1 MPIAHEKANDYH
13 IINAYLEGDK
23 TIVIKLSHTITRPY
37 SPDNFEVRDTTTGT
51 VIPVVD
57 IISDIVTPTDLVQF
71 NVARAPD
78 ITHTVQV
85 ALKDYRPHTITPRN
99 VLNSADYTYT
109 GNDLGNTF
117 TPAATAFRLWAPTA
131 SAVQLLLYDSE
142 TGPLT
147 RQLDMQR
154 KEQGT
159 WYVRVQENLE
169 NWYYLYQVT
178 IQGSTRTAVDPY
190 VRALAV
196 NAERGMIIDLQK
208 TNPPDWEKDRQRALA
223 NAVDAVIYEVHVRD
237 FSIASNSGMQHKGQY
252 LAFTERG
259 TTGPNDVS
267 TGVDSLQELGITH
280 VHLLP
285 IAEFAS
291 IDENHPDQYNW
302 GYDPRNYNVPE
313 GAYAST
319 PHGTARITECKRMI
333 QSLHRA
339 ELGVIMD
346 VVYNHTFSIH
356 DSDFDKIVPQ
366 YYYRTDYDGHYT
378 NGSGVGNELATE
390 RPMVQKFVRDS
401 LTFWASEYHIDGF
414 RFDLMALLGVE
425 TIRLVSQD
433 LHALNPHIRL
443 YGEPWT
449 GGISALSDDLLLF
462 KGRQKGLNV
471 SAFNDNIRNS
481 LIGSVFDS
489 QAQGFATGAKDLVSA
504 IEQGVT
510 GSIHDFTDAP
520 GESINYVSSH
530 DNLTLWDKITA
541 STPEADD
548 EQRIKMDMLAQA
560 VIMTAQGV
568 AFMQGG
574 EEFLRSKGGNDN
586 SYNAGDAVNQFDWA
600 RKAQYSNVFNYY
612 ASLIRLR
619 THHPAFRMTTADAI
633 NQHLAFLDSPEDNTL
648 AFIIRGHANGDEWNN
663 IIVIYNPN
671 PDDIVFNL
679 PEGSWTIAV
688 QQDKIDEQ
696 GLGQAHESVTV
707 EGISCMVLFQQ

>member
-1 MPIAHEKANDYH
+1 VLIAHEEANGYH

-23 TIVIKLSHTITRPY
+23 TVVIKLSNAITRPY
-37 SPDNFEVRDTTTGT
+37 SPGDIEVCDRTTGI
-51 VIPVVD
+51 VIPVID
-57 IISDIVTPTDLVQF
+57 IISDNVTPTDLVQF
-71 NVARAPD
+71 NLARALD

-85 ALKDYRPHTITPRN
+85 ALEDYSPHTITPRN
-99 VLNSADYTYT
+99 VLNSADYIYT

-131 SAVQLLLYDSE
+131 SAVQLLLYNSE

-154 KEQGT
+154 REQGT
-159 WYVRVQENLE
+159 WYVQVQENLE

-178 IQGSTRTAVDPY
+178 VQGSTRTAVDPY
-190 VRALAV
+190 VRAIAV

-208 TNPPDWEKDRQRALA
+208 TNPSDWENDRQRALT

-237 FSIASNSGMQHKGQY
+237 FSIASNSGMQHKGKY

-259 TTGPNDVS
+259 TTGPQDVS

-280 VHLLP
+280 IHILP

-291 IDENHPDQYNW
+291 INENKPDQYNW

-339 ELGVIMD
+339 KLGVIMD
-346 VVYNHTFSIH
+346 VVYNHTFSRN

-366 YYYRTDYDGHYT
+366 YYYRTDYDGNYT

-390 RPMVQKFVRDS
+390 RPVVQKFVRDS
-401 LTFWASEYHIDGF
+401 LSFWGSEYHVDGL
-414 RFDLMALLGVE
+414 RFDLMALIGVE
-425 TIRLVSQD
+425 TMRLISQD
-433 LHALNPHIRL
+433 LHALNPSVLL

-449 GGISALSDDLLLF
+449 GGTSALSDDLLLF

-471 SAFNDNIRNS
+471 SVFNDNIRNS
-481 LIGSVFDS
+481 LIGSVFDR
-489 QAQGFATGAKDLVSA
+489 QAQGFATGARGLVNA

-520 GESINYVSSH
+520 GESINYVTSH

-541 STPEADD
+541 STPVAND
-548 EQRIKMDMLAQA
+548 EQHIKMDLLAQA
-560 VIMTAQGV
+560 AIMTAQGV
-568 AFMQGG
+568 AFIQGG
-574 EEFLRSKGGNDN
+574 EEFLRSKGDNDN

-600 RKAQYSNVFNYY
+600 RKAQYNTVFNYY
-612 ASLIRLR
+612 AGLIHLR
-619 THHPAFRMTTADAI
+619 THHPAFRITTASEI
-633 NQHLAFLDSPEDNTL
+633 NQHLAFLDSPDNTL
-648 AFIIRGHANGDEWNN
+648 TFMIRGHANGDAWNN

-671 PDDIVFNL
+671 QDDIVCKL

-688 QQDKIDEQ
+688 EQDQVNEQ

-707 EGISCMVLFQQ
+707 GGISCMVLFQE

>member
-1 MPIAHEKANDYH
+1 VPIAQKEVSEYRV
-13 IINAYLEGDK
+13 INAYLEGDK
-23 TIVIKLSHTITRPY
+23 TIVIKLSHTITQPY
-37 SPDNFEVRDTTTGT
+37 GPEDIEVCDTTTGA
-51 VIPVVD
+51 VIPVID
-57 IISDIVTPTDLVQF
+57 ILSDIVTPTDLIQF
-71 NVARAPD
+71 NTAQAPN

-85 ALKDYRPHTITPRN
+85 ALKGYRPHTMTPRN

-117 TPAATAFRLWAPTA
+117 TPAATTFRLWAPTA
-131 SAVQLLLYDSE
+131 SAVQLLLYNSE

-147 RQLDMQR
+147 RQRAMQR
-154 KEQGT
+154 REQGT
-159 WYVRVQENLE
+159 WYVQVQENLE
-169 NWYYLYQVT
+169 NWYYLYQIT
-178 IQGSTRTAVDPY
+178 IQGSARTAVDPY
-190 VRALAV
+190 VRAIAV

-208 TNPPDWEKDRQRALA
+208 TNPPDWQHDQQRELT
-223 NAVDAVIYEVHVRD
+223 NAVDAVIYEVHIRD

-259 TTGPNDVS
+259 TTGPGYVS
-267 TGVDSLQELGITH
+267 TGVDSLLELGITH

-285 IAEFAS
+285 ITEFAS
-291 IDENHPDQYNW
+291 IDENQPDQYNW

-339 ELGVIMD
+339 ELGVILD

-366 YYYRTDYDGHYT
+366 YYYRTDYAGRYT

-401 LTFWASEYHIDGF
+401 LAFWVGEYHVDGF

-425 TIRLVSQD
+425 TMHLVSQD
-433 LHALNPHIRL
+433 LHALNPHILL

-449 GGISALSDDLLLF
+449 GGVSALSDDLLLF
-462 KGRQKGLNV
+462 KGRQKGLHV
-471 SAFNDNIRNS
+471 SVFNDNIRNS

-489 QAQGFATGAKDLVSA
+489 QAQGFATGAKDRADA

-520 GESINYVSSH
+520 GESINYVTSH
-530 DNLTLWDKITA
+530 DNMTLWDKITA
-541 STPEADD
+541 STPEAND

-612 ASLIRLR
+612 ASLIHLR

-633 NQHLAFLDSPEDNTL
+633 NQHLAFLDSPDNTL
-648 AFIIRGHANGDEWNN
+648 AFIIRDHANGDEWSN

-671 PDDIVFNL
+671 SDDVVLTL
-679 PEGSWTIAV
+679 PTGIWTIAV
-688 QQDKIDEQ
+688 KQDQVDEY
-696 GLGQAHESVTV
+696 GLGQAYESVTV
-707 EGISCMVLFQQ
+707 EGISCMMLFQK